1 MEATGATGTT
11 RWAGSAVP
19 DQHVAR
25 SVGARETAGE
35 TARLKARSDAL
46 RQAAAL
52 PGAELAPLLEA
63 ALAELDGAVQA
74 LAGAEDRASGGPGG
88 DLADGPNAERRLLQA
103 VYQQVPV
110 PLFLL
115 GLDGTVRRANSAAGQ
130 LVGSRSGY
138 PTGKLLTTFIDLP
151 FRAALQSQLAAVVRT
166 GEVRTLRCGVLTAE
180 GVAECE
186 VTVCPVL
193 ARGDSGQLIAAVSAP
208 GGALAG
214 PPPEPAGGKNGASGV
229 PGDSGDPAMRSAM
242 RRLDLVTA
250 ATRILLENAD
260 NTESVTMQRF
270 ARLLARELSAW
281 LILDVERNER
291 LRRRLVV
298 GPGDQPSEEQARQ
311 VAAVDPAPGSVPA
324 QVYQTGIPAL
334 VAHAEDPDILGTGPG
349 GPGGA
354 PLLMQLGATSLL
366 CVPVAYGDHRYGVLT
381 LARAAGHGHFGMA
394 DIGLAEELGEQLA
407 LAIRADRV
415 LRHRTEIA
423 DALQAS
429 LLPRQ
434 PRQFPGAEV
443 AAGHLAAIA
452 QYVGSD
458 FYDSY
463 PAGNGWGMSIGD
475 VCGGQDLAAVTAAAR
490 HAIRVLAHQNPDP
503 AVVLRG
509 ANEIMMAEEFGGRFV
524 TACVCHL
531 RWQDGSLH
539 VVLGSAGHPW
549 PVLVRPDGRTQVLQG
564 GGLPLGI
571 FPDAEPATQE
581 LDLQPG
587 DLLFLFTDGLIS
599 ACGPHMVDF
608 EDRLTDELAALAG
621 EPAAR
626 VVSRMEEVVLEI
638 CGGELRDNVTMLALL
653 AGEAPDG

>member
-1 MEATGATGTT
+1 MEATG
-11 RWAGSAVP
+11 WAGPAVP

-25 SVGARETAGE
+25 SAGPREAAGE

-52 PGAELAPLLEA
+52 PGAELGPLLEA
-63 ALAELDGAVQA
+63 ALAELDGALQA
-74 LAGAEDRASGGPGG
+74 LAGAEDGASGGPGG

-138 PTGKLLTTFIDLP
+138 PTGKLLTAFIDLP

-193 ARGDSGQLIAAVSAP
+193 ARGDSGQLIAAVRVP

-214 PPPEPAGGKNGASGV
+214 PAPEPPGSSNGE
-229 PGDSGDPAMRSAM
+229 PGDPALRSAV

-260 NTESVTMQRF
+260 STESVTMQRF

-298 GPGDQPSEEQARQ
+298 GPEDQPSEELARQ
-311 VAAVDPAPGSVPA
+311 VAGVDPAPGSVPA
-324 QVYQTGIPAL
+324 QVHQTGISML

-381 LARAAGHGHFGMA
+381 LARAASHGHFGMA
-394 DIGLAEELGEQLA
+394 DVGLVEELGEQLA

-463 PAGNGWGMSIGD
+463 PAGNGWGISIGD

-503 AVVLRG
+503 AVVLGG

-531 RWQDGSLH
+531 QWQDGSLR

-581 LDLQPG
+581 LNLQPG

-608 EDRLTDELAALAG
+608 EDRLTDELAALAR

-626 VVSRMEEVVLEI
+626 VVSRMEEAVLEI
-638 CGGELRDNVTMLALL
+638 CGGELRDNVTMLALR
-653 AGEAPDG
+653 AGEAPEG

>member
-1 MEATGATGTT
+1 VEATG
-11 RWAGSAVP
+11 WAGPAVP

-25 SVGARETAGE
+25 SAGPRQTAGE

-52 PGAELAPLLEA
+52 PGAELGPLLEA
-63 ALAELDGAVQA
+63 ALAELDGALQA
-74 LAGAEDRASGGPGG
+74 LAGAEDGASGGPGG

-138 PTGKLLTTFIDLP
+138 PTGKLLTAFIDLP

-214 PPPEPAGGKNGASGV
+214 PAPESAGSSNGE
-229 PGDSGDPAMRSAM
+229 PGDPALRSAV

-260 NTESVTMQRF
+260 STESVTMQRF

-298 GPGDQPSEEQARQ
+298 GPEDQPSEELARQ
-311 VAAVDPAPGSVPA
+311 VAGVDPAPGSVPA
-324 QVYQTGIPAL
+324 QVHQTGISML

-381 LARAAGHGHFGMA
+381 LARAASHGHFGMA
-394 DIGLAEELGEQLA
+394 DVGLVEELGEQLA

-463 PAGNGWGMSIGD
+463 PAGNGWGISIGD

-503 AVVLRG
+503 AVVLGG

-531 RWQDGSLH
+531 QWQDGSLR

-581 LDLQPG
+581 LNLQPG

-608 EDRLTDELAALAG
+608 EDRLTDELAALAR

-626 VVSRMEEVVLEI
+626 VVSRMEEAVLEI
-638 CGGELRDNVTMLALL
+638 CGGELRDNVTMLALR
-653 AGEAPDG
+653 AGEAPEG

>member
-1 MEATGATGTT
+1 VEATG
-11 RWAGSAVP
+11 WAGPAVP

-25 SVGARETAGE
+25 SAGPRETAGE

-52 PGAELAPLLEA
+52 PGAELGPLLEA
-63 ALAELDGAVQA
+63 ALAELDGALQA
-74 LAGAEDRASGGPGG
+74 LAGAEDGASGGPGG

-138 PTGKLLTTFIDLP
+138 PTGKLLTAFIDLP

-193 ARGDSGQLIAAVSAP
+193 ARGDSGQLIAAVRVP

-214 PPPEPAGGKNGASGV
+214 PAPEPPGSSNGE
-229 PGDSGDPAMRSAM
+229 PGDPALRSAV

-260 NTESVTMQRF
+260 STESVTMQRF

-298 GPGDQPSEEQARQ
+298 GPEDQPSEELARQ
-311 VAAVDPAPGSVPA
+311 VAGVDPAPGSVPA
-324 QVYQTGIPAL
+324 QVHQTGISML

-381 LARAAGHGHFGMA
+381 LARAASHGHFGMA
-394 DIGLAEELGEQLA
+394 DVGLVEELGEQLA

-463 PAGNGWGMSIGD
+463 PAGNGWGISIGD

-503 AVVLRG
+503 AVVLGG

-531 RWQDGSLH
+531 QWQDGSLR

-581 LDLQPG
+581 LNLQPG

-608 EDRLTDELAALAG
+608 EDRLTDELAALAR

-626 VVSRMEEVVLEI
+626 VVSRMEEAVLEI
-638 CGGELRDNVTMLALL
+638 CGGELRDNVTMLALR
-653 AGEAPDG
+653 AGEAPEG

>member
-1 MEATGATGTT
+1 MRAT
-11 RWAGSAVP
+11 RWAGPAVA
-19 DQHVAR
+19 DQRTAR
-25 SVGARETAGE
+25 AEGTRGTAGE
-35 TARLKARSDAL
+35 VGRLKARSDAL
-46 RQAAAL
+46 RHAAAL
-52 PGAELAPLLEA
+52 AGAELGPLLEA
-63 ALAELDGAVQA
+63 ALDELDGAVQA
-74 LAGAEDRASGGPGG
+74 IAGAEGRASGGSGEDSAGG
-88 DLADGPNAERRLLQA
+88 PYAERRLLQA
-103 VYQQVPV
+103 VFQQVPV

-115 GLDGTVRRANSAAGQ
+115 GLDGTVRRANSSAGQ

-138 PTGKLLTTFIDLP
+138 PTGKLLTTFVDLP

-166 GEVRTLRCGVLTAE
+166 GETRTLRCGVLTAD
-180 GVAECE
+180 GVAECQI
-186 VTVCPVL
+186 TACPVE
-193 ARGDSGQLIAAVSAP
+193 ARGDSGQLIVAVSAP
-208 GGALAG
+208 GVALPGPSGPSAELAG
-214 PPPEPAGGKNGASGV
+214 SQNGESRQ
-229 PGDSGDPAMRSAM
+229 GDLVLQSAT
-242 RRLDLVTA
+242 RRLDLVTS
-250 ATRILLENAD
+250 ATRILLENVD

-281 LILDVERNER
+281 LILDVERGER
-291 LRRRLVV
+291 LRRQLVV
-298 GPGDQPSEEQARQ
+298 GPEGQASEELARDVAGVEPSRESAPVQVHQA
-311 VAAVDPAPGSVPA
+311 
-324 QVYQTGIPAL
+324 GISML
-334 VAHAEDPDILGTGPG
+334 VAHAEDPGILGTGPG
-349 GPGGA
+349 GPGGV

-366 CVPVAYGDHRYGVLT
+366 CVPVACGDYRYGALT
-381 LARAAGHGHFGMA
+381 LARAAGHGPFGMA
-394 DIGLAEELGEQLA
+394 DIGLIEELGEQLA
-407 LAIRADRV
+407 LAMRADRV

-423 DALQAS
+423 DALQSS

-443 AAGHLAAIA
+443 AAGHLDAIA

-463 PAGNGWGMSIGD
+463 PAQDGWGISIGD

-490 HAIRVLAHQNPDP
+490 HAIRVLAHQDPDP

-524 TACVCHL
+524 TASVGRL
-531 RWQDGSLH
+531 DWRDESLH

-581 LDLQPG
+581 LDLEPG
-587 DLLFLFTDGLIS
+587 DLLFFFTDGLIS

-621 EPAAR
+621 EPAVR
-626 VVSRMEEVVLEI
+626 VASRMEEVVLEI
-638 CGGELRDNVTMLALL
+638 CGGQLHDNVTMLALR
-653 AGEAPDG
+653 AGQPPDG

>member
-1 MEATGATGTT
+1 VPGAT
-11 RWAGSAVP
+11 RWVGPAVA
-19 DQHVAR
+19 DKRTAR
-25 SVGARETAGE
+25 SAGTRQKAGE
-35 TARLKARSDAL
+35 ASRLKARSDAL
-46 RQAAAL
+46 RHAAVLA
-52 PGAELAPLLEA
+52 GAELGPLLEA
-63 ALAELDGAVQA
+63 ALDELDGAVQA
-74 LAGAEDRASGGPGG
+74 LAGAEGHTSNGLGG
-88 DLADGPNAERRLLQA
+88 DPADGPHAERRLLQA
-103 VYQQVPV
+103 VFQQVPV

-166 GEVRTLRCGVLTAE
+166 GETRTLRCGVLTAD
-180 GVAECE
+180 GVAECQ
-186 VTVCPVL
+186 VTVCPVA
-193 ARGDSGQLIAAVSAP
+193 ARGDSGQLIVAVSTPGAAP
-208 GGALAG
+208 AG
-214 PPPEPAGGKNGASGV
+214 PPADVADSGA
-229 PGDSGDPAMRSAM
+229 GDSQQEDLALRSAT
-242 RRLDLVTA
+242 RRLDLVTS
-250 ATRILLENAD
+250 ATRILLENVD

-291 LRRRLVV
+291 LRRQLVV
-298 GPGDQPSEEQARQ
+298 GPEDQPSEELARD
-311 VAAVDPAPGSVPA
+311 VAGVDPSPESAPV
-324 QVYQTGIPAL
+324 QVHHAGISML
-334 VAHAEDPDILGTGPG
+334 VAHAEDPGILGTGPG
-349 GPGGA
+349 GPGGV

-366 CVPVAYGDHRYGVLT
+366 SVPVACGDYRYGALT
-381 LARAAGHGHFGMA
+381 LARAAGYGHFGMA
-394 DIGLAEELGEQLA
+394 DVGLVEELGEQLA
-407 LAIRADRV
+407 LAMRADRV

-423 DALQAS
+423 DALQS
-429 LLPRQ
+429 GLLPRQ
-434 PRQFPGAEV
+434 PRQLAGAEV

-463 PAGNGWGMSIGD
+463 PARDGWGISIGD

-490 HAIRVLAHQNPDP
+490 HAIRVLAHWDPDP

-509 ANEIMMAEEFGGRFV
+509 ANEIMMEEEFGGRFV
-524 TACVCHL
+524 TASVGHL
-531 RWQDGSLH
+531 EWRDGSLH
-539 VVLGSAGHPW
+539 AVLGSAGHPW

-581 LDLQPG
+581 LELASG

-638 CGGELRDNVTMLALL
+638 CGGQLRDNVTMLALR
-653 AGEAPDG
+653 AGEPPDG

>member
-1 MEATGATGTT
+1 
-11 RWAGSAVP
+11 
-19 DQHVAR
+19 VAR
-25 SVGARETAGE
+25 SAGPREAAGE
-35 TARLKARSDAL
+35 AARLKARSDAL
-46 RQAAAL
+46 RQAAGL
-52 PGAELAPLLEA
+52 PKAELGPLLEA

-74 LAGAEDRASGGPGG
+74 LAGAENGASGGPRG

-103 VYQQVPV
+103 VFQQVPV

-138 PTGKLLTTFIDLP
+138 PTGKLLTAFIDLP

-166 GEVRTLRCGVLTAE
+166 GETRTLRCGVLTAD

-186 VTVCPVL
+186 VAVCPVL
-193 ARGDSGQLIAAVSAP
+193 ARGDSGQLIVAV
-208 GGALAG
+208 
-214 PPPEPAGGKNGASGV
+214 GV
-229 PGDSGDPAMRSAM
+229 PGFAVAGPAPAPAGSHNGESQQGDLALRSAA
-242 RRLDLVTA
+242 RRLDLVTS

-260 NTESVTMQRF
+260 STESVTMQRF

-281 LILDVERNER
+281 LILDVERSER
-291 LRRRLVV
+291 LRRQLVV
-298 GPGDQPSEEQARQ
+298 GPEDQPSEELARE
-311 VAAVDPAPGSVPA
+311 VAGVDPSPESAPA
-324 QVYQTGIPAL
+324 QVHQGGISML
-334 VAHAEDPDILGTGPG
+334 VAHAEDPGILGTGPG
-349 GPGGA
+349 GPDGA
-354 PLLMQLGATSLL
+354 PLLMRLGATSLL
-366 CVPVAYGDHRYGVLT
+366 CVPVACADYRYGALT
-381 LARAAGHGHFGMA
+381 LARAARHGHFGMA
-394 DIGLAEELGEQLA
+394 DVGLVEELGEQLA
-407 LAIRADRV
+407 LAMRAGRV

-423 DALQAS
+423 DALQS
-429 LLPRQ
+429 GLLPRQ
-434 PRQFPGAEV
+434 PRQFAGAEV

-463 PAGNGWGMSIGD
+463 PARDGWGISIGD

-490 HAIRVLAHQNPDP
+490 HAVRVLAHADPDP

-509 ANEIMMAEEFGGRFV
+509 ANEIMMEEEFVGRFV
-524 TACVCHL
+524 TASVGYL
-531 RWQDGSLH
+531 QWRDGSLH

-581 LDLQPG
+581 LDLNDG

-599 ACGPHMVDF
+599 ACAPHMVDF
-608 EDRLTDELAALAG
+608 EDHLSDELAALAG

-626 VVSRMEEVVLEI
+626 VVSRIQEMVLEI
-638 CGGELRDNVTMLALL
+638 GGGELSDNVTMLALR
-653 AGEAPDG
+653 AGKPPDG

>member
-1 MEATGATGTT
+1 
-11 RWAGSAVP
+11 
-19 DQHVAR
+19 
-25 SVGARETAGE
+25 
-35 TARLKARSDAL
+35 
-46 RQAAAL
+46 L
-52 PGAELAPLLEA
+52 PGAELGPLLEA

-74 LAGAEDRASGGPGG
+74 IAGAEDPASGGPDG
-88 DLADGPNAERRLLQA
+88 DLTDGPHAERRLLQA

-115 GLDGTVRRANSAAGQ
+115 GLDGTVRRANSAAGR
-130 LVGSRSGY
+130 LVGSRAGY

-166 GEVRTLRCGVLTAE
+166 GETRTLRCGVLTAD

-193 ARGDSGQLIAAVSAP
+193 ARGDSGQLIVAMTAP
-208 GGALAG
+208 GGALAQ
-214 PPPEPAGGKNGASGV
+214 PAEFAGTKNGDA
-229 PGDSGDPAMRSAM
+229 GDPALRSAT

-250 ATRILLENAD
+250 ATRILLENTD

-281 LILDVERNER
+281 LMLDVERNDR
-291 LRRRLVV
+291 LRRQLVV
-298 GPGDQPSEEQARQ
+298 GPEDKPSEELARQ
-311 VAAVDPAPGSVPA
+311 VAEVDPVSDSVPA
-324 QVYQTGIPAL
+324 QVHRTGISML

-349 GPGGA
+349 GPGAA

-366 CVPVAYGDHRYGVLT
+366 CVPVTYGDHRYGVLT
-381 LARAAGHGHFGMA
+381 LARAARHGHFGMA
-394 DIGLAEELGEQLA
+394 DVGLVEELGEQLA

-429 LLPRQ
+429 LLPRH

-443 AAGHLAAIA
+443 SAGHLAAIA

-463 PAGNGWGMSIGD
+463 PAGDGWGMSIGD

-490 HAIRVLAHQNPDP
+490 HAIRVLAHQSPDP

-524 TACVCHL
+524 TASVCYL
-531 RWQDGSLH
+531 RWRDGSLH

-571 FPDAEPATQE
+571 FPDAEPATQKLE
-581 LDLQPG
+581 LEPG

-621 EPAAR
+621 EPAAH

-638 CGGELRDNVTMLALL
+638 CGGELHDNVTMLALR

>member
-1 MEATGATGTT
+1 M
-11 RWAGSAVP
+11 
-19 DQHVAR
+19 
-25 SVGARETAGE
+25 
-35 TARLKARSDAL
+35 
-46 RQAAAL
+46 RQAASL
-52 PGAELAPLLEA
+52 PGAELGSLLAA
-63 ALAELDGAVQA
+63 ALAEIDGAVQA
-74 LAGAEDRASGGPGG
+74 LTGAEGRAPAGAGG
-88 DLADGPNAERRLLQA
+88 DPDGSPHDDRRLLQA
-103 VYQQVPV
+103 VFQQVPV

-138 PTGKLLTTFIDLP
+138 PTGKLLTAFIDLP

-166 GEVRTLRCGVLTAE
+166 GQTRTLSCGVLAAG
-180 GVAECE
+180 GVAEYE

-193 ARGDSGQLIAAVSAP
+193 ARGDSGQLIVAVSAP
-208 GGALAG
+208 GGAPAAPAPGITGSQNGEPQEGDLAL
-214 PPPEPAGGKNGASGV
+214 
-229 PGDSGDPAMRSAM
+229 RSATL
-242 RRLDLVTA
+242 RLDLVTS
-250 ATRILLENAD
+250 ATRILLENVD
-260 NTESVTMQRF
+260 STESVTMQRF

-291 LRRRLVV
+291 LRRQLVV
-298 GPGDQPSEEQARQ
+298 GPEDQPSEELARE
-311 VAAVDPAPGSVPA
+311 VAGVDPSPDSAPA
-324 QVYQTGIPAL
+324 QVHQAGIPML
-334 VAHAEDPDILGTGPG
+334 VAHAEDPAMLGTGPG
-349 GPGGA
+349 GPGAA

-366 CVPVAYGDHRYGVLT
+366 CVPVACGDYRYGALT
-381 LARAAGHGHFGMA
+381 LARAAGHGPFGMA
-394 DIGLAEELGEQLA
+394 DVGLAEELGEQLA
-407 LAIRADRV
+407 LAMRADRV

-429 LLPRQ
+429 LLPRH
-434 PRQFPGAEV
+434 PRQLPGTEI

-463 PAGNGWGMSIGD
+463 PARDGWGISIGD

-490 HAIRVLAHQNPDP
+490 HAIRVLAHQDPDP

-509 ANEIMMAEEFGGRFV
+509 ANEIMMEEEFVGRFV
-524 TACVCHL
+524 TASVGHL
-531 RWQDGSLH
+531 QWRDGSLR

-581 LDLQPG
+581 LDLEPG

-621 EPAAR
+621 QPAAR
-626 VVSRMEEVVLEI
+626 VVSRIEEVVLEI
-638 CGGELRDNVTMLALL
+638 GGGQLRDNVTMLALR
-653 AGEAPDG
+653 AGEHPDG

>member
-1 MEATGATGTT
+1 M
-11 RWAGSAVP
+11 
-19 DQHVAR
+19 
-25 SVGARETAGE
+25 
-35 TARLKARSDAL
+35 
-46 RQAAAL
+46 RQAAGL
-52 PGAELAPLLEA
+52 PGAELGPLLEA

-74 LAGAEDRASGGPGG
+74 IAGAEDPASGGPGG
-88 DLADGPNAERRLLQA
+88 DLADGPHAERRLLQA

-138 PTGKLLTTFIDLP
+138 PTGKLLTAFIDLP

-193 ARGDSGQLIAAVSAP
+193 ARGDSGQLIAAVRVP

-214 PPPEPAGGKNGASGV
+214 PAPEPPGSSNGE
-229 PGDSGDPAMRSAM
+229 PGDPALRSAV

-260 NTESVTMQRF
+260 STESVTMQRF

-298 GPGDQPSEEQARQ
+298 GPEDQPSEELARQ
-311 VAAVDPAPGSVPA
+311 VAGVDPAPGSVPA
-324 QVYQTGIPAL
+324 QVHQTGISML

-381 LARAAGHGHFGMA
+381 LARAASHGHFGMA
-394 DIGLAEELGEQLA
+394 DVGLVEELGEQLA

-463 PAGNGWGMSIGD
+463 PAGNGWGISIGD

-503 AVVLRG
+503 AVVLGG

-531 RWQDGSLH
+531 QWQDGSLR

-581 LDLQPG
+581 LNLQPG

-608 EDRLTDELAALAG
+608 EDRLTDELAALAR

-626 VVSRMEEVVLEI
+626 VVSRMEEAVLEI
-638 CGGELRDNVTMLALL
+638 CGGELRDNVTMLALR
-653 AGEAPDG
+653 AGEAPEG